1 MKNTSS
7 ILRIATLF
15 LCIIFLF
22 SYGVYSLLFKPGKTS
37 VGINYS
43 NTFSPFSFESNS
55 SAADP
60 KAESQSS
67 TPAEIQTVKTA
78 TGGSVLGKI
87 VNKTVPSGSDTADS
101 GVHIKNSTGVAVNI
115 KSLLSQKLTFT
126 IKKTAEPQVLIVHTH
141 ATECFLSE
149 DRDYY
154 TSGDLSRTTDN
165 SRNVTELGAI
175 IAQKLNSASIKTV
188 HDRTQHDYPSY
199 NSSYSRAADTIRGY
213 LKKYPSIKVVIDV
226 HRDAIQSGNTK
237 TKLTADIKGKR
248 AAQIM
253 LVMGSQT
260 GNIKN
265 FPNWKENLKLALR
278 LQKNTESMYP
288 TLARPL
294 SLMSRSYN
302 ERLTT
307 GSMLIEIG
315 TDANSF
321 DEAKY
326 SAELLSEALIK
337 TLGEK

>member
-7 ILRIATLF
+7 VLRIATLF
-15 LCIIFLF
+15 LCVIFLF
-22 SYGVYSLLFKPGKTS
+22 SYGVYSLFFKS
-37 VGINYS
+37 VNKNYGGVDYI
-43 NTFSPFSFESNS
+43 NTFSPFSFD
-55 SAADP
+55 SA
-60 KAESQSS
+60 KETVVSETQSS
-67 TPAEIQTVKTA
+67 TPSDIQTVKTA
-78 TGGSVLGKI
+78 ADGSALGKI
-87 VNKTVPSGSDTADS
+87 INRNIYGGLDTAAG
-101 GVHIKNSTGVAVNI
+101 GVHIKNSTGLSVDI
-115 KSLLSQKLTFT
+115 KGLLSQKLKFT
-126 IKKTAEPQVLIVHTH
+126 IKKNAEPQVLIVHTH

-154 TSGDLSRTTDN
+154 TSKDLSRTTDN
-165 SRNVTELGAI
+165 SRNVTELGSI
-175 IAQKLNSASIKTV
+175 IADKLNSVSIKTL

-199 NSSYSRAADTIRGY
+199 NSSYSRAATTIKGY

-226 HRDAIQSGNTK
+226 HRDAIQSGSTK
-237 TKLTADIKGKR
+237 TKLTAEIGGKQ

-253 LVMGSQT
+253 LVMGSET

-265 FPNWKENLKLALR
+265 FPDWKENLKLALR

-288 TLARPL
+288 SLIRPL

-315 TDANSF
+315 TDANTF
-321 DEAKY
+321 EEAKY

-337 TLGEK
+337 TLGEQ

>member
-7 ILRIATLF
+7 ILRIATVF
-15 LCIIFLF
+15 FCVIFLF
-22 SYGVYSLLFKPGKTS
+22 SYGVYSLLFKANEKA
-37 VGINYS
+37 INIDYS
-43 NTFSPFSFESNS
+43 NTFSPFSFEKNS
-55 SAADP
+55 STETA
-60 KAESQSS
+60 SQQTAS
-67 TPAEIQTVKTA
+67 TQTETKTVNTA
-78 TGGSVLGKI
+78 TAGSALGKV
-87 VNKTVPSGSDTADS
+87 VNKSIPSGSDTAAG
-101 GVHIKNSTGVAVNI
+101 GVHLKNSTGVSLDI
-115 KSLLSQKLTFT
+115 KKLLSDRLTFT
-126 IKKTAEPQVLIVHTH
+126 ISKNDKPQVLIIHTH

-154 TSGDLSRTTDN
+154 TSADLSRTTDN
-165 SRNVTELGAI
+165 SKNVTELGSI
-175 IAQKLNSASIKTV
+175 IANKLNAASIKTI

-199 NSSYSRAADTIRGY
+199 NSSYSRAASTIKGY
-213 LKKYPSIKVVIDV
+213 LKKYPSIRVVIDV
-226 HRDAIQSGNTK
+226 HRDAIQSGTTK

-253 LVMGSQT
+253 LVMGSET